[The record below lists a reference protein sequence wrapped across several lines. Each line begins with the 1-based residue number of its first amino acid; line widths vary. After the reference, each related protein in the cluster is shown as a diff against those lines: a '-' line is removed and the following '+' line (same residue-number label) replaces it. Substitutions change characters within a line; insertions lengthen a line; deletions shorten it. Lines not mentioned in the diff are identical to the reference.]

1 MAQQENR
8 TGRYLDDNEC
18 YVADARYYDG
28 RQWAETTTGYN
39 NHEQKMYALPRPH
52 HETVNRCFKQ
62 CGCLSNTYR
71 HPLHRHGEM
80 IHAIANTTQCDKT
93 YV

>member
-18 YVADARYYDG
+18 YVADARYYNG

-39 NHEQKMYALPRPH
+39 NHEQKCML
-52 HETVNRCFKQ
+52 
-62 CGCLSNTYR
+62 CLGHIMKLLTDASNSVGACRIPT
-71 HPLHRHGEM
+71 G
-80 IHAIANTTQCDKT
+80 IHYIGMEK
-93 YV
+93 